1 MKAVF
6 DTNVLISVFL
16 SDGTPRKIFSRVL
29 TEDVV
34 LLISTPLLRE
44 FAGVVSREKFGFSEE
59 GIGSMVGLLQ
69 RVAYIVEPINRLHR
83 IKKDPDDNRVL
94 ECALAGGAKYIV
106 TGDRHVLDIEEFSG
120 IKIVTASQFLEYLE

>member
-44 FAGVVSREKFGFSEE
+44 FVGVISREKFGFSEE
-59 GIGSMVGLLQ
+59 DVGSMVGLLQ
-69 RVAYIVEPINRLHR
+69 RVAYIVEPVERLDH

-106 TGDRHVLDIEEFSG
+106 TGDRHVLDLEEFSG